1 MDLLTQ
7 HAEANGAHAAVIV
20 DAAGGA
26 RPSATSFAELE
37 ADANRL
43 ARALLSL
50 GARRGDR
57 IAWCGPNSLEVI
69 TTFHAT
75 RKVGLTSV
83 PVSYRFNA
91 SEMHYVIDN
100 SDATVVIV
108 DAEQAPLVASV
119 RDQLPK
125 VRAVLVYAGVAPE
138 GCAQWDEVVSSQP
151 PTPVPDPVDGGGAAG
166 STMIYTSGT
175 TGKPKGAMRTGT
187 DASAV
192 AALMQAVHLFDGPSV
207 HLTTGPLYHSGPLSF
222 ALFAHALGGTIVVL
236 RKFDPSAWLRLV
248 KEHRVTDT
256 FSAPTQ
262 LKRIVSLP
270 PGELARADVSSMRT
284 LIANAAP
291 VPYSL
296 KQEFIEKLG

>member
-7 HAEANGAHAAVIV
+7 HAEANGDHAAVIV

-43 ARALLSL
+43 ARGLLEL
-50 GARRGDR
+50 GAARGDR

-91 SEMHYVIDN
+91 AEMQYVIDN
-100 SDATVVIV
+100 SDATVVLV

-125 VRAVLVYAGVAPE
+125 VRAVLVFGGAAPE
-138 GCAQWDEVVSSQP
+138 GCVHWNDVVATQE
-151 PTPVPDPVDGGGAAG
+151 PTPPDASDTPDDAATGAAG
-166 STMIYTSGT
+166 ATMIYTSGT
-175 TGKPKGAMRTGT
+175 TGKPKGAMRTGS
-187 DASAV
+187 DA
-192 AALMQAVHLFDGPSV
+192 AAIGALLTELHL
-207 HLTTGPLYHSGPLSF
+207 L
-222 ALFAHALGGTIVVL
+222 
-236 RKFDPSAWLRLV
+236 
-248 KEHRVTDT
+248 
-256 FSAPTQ
+256 
-262 LKRIVSLP
+262 
-270 PGELARADVSSMRT
+270 
-284 LIANAAP
+284 
-291 VPYSL
+291 
-296 KQEFIEKLG
+296 